1 VDGQRATL
9 HHKAIKKDRIILYF
23 DNQLDTKRKACH
35 EKNCMQKKQL
45 RKEQA
50 LEYHSKGRP
59 GKIEV
64 VPTKEAKTQRDL
76 SLAYSP
82 GVAEPCKEIHDNV
95 ENVYKYTAKGNLVAV
110 ISNGTAVLGLGDIGP
125 EASKPVM
132 EGKAVLFK
140 IFADI
145 DVFDIE
151 INEKDPEKFVQ
162 IVKSLEPTFGGINL
176 EDIKAPECFYI
187 ETKLREEL
195 KIPVM
200 HDDQH
205 GTAIISSAALI
216 NALELQKK
224 KIDKVK
230 FVVNGA
236 GAAALACCKLYVAL
250 GAKYEHFIL
259 FDRKGALHTERQDL
273 DEEKRKFAT
282 TKITTLS
289 LLDAMKDA
297 DVFIGLSVGNT
308 VTEEMVKA
316 MAKNPI
322 VFAMANPDPEISYE
336 AATAARKDVIMATGR
351 SDYPNQVNN
360 VLGFPFIFRG
370 ALDVRATQI
379 NEAMKLAAVKALANL
394 AKTAVPDMVNMAYNE
409 KSIAFGPNYI
419 IPKPLDPRLL
429 ATVAP
434 AVAKAAIESGVAQ
447 NIISNWDSYAIELNK
462 RLGLDNQLIRVVG
475 NKARREPKRIVFA
488 EADNLKILKTAQII
502 YDEGIAYPILLGNEN
517 KIRTIAAANNID
529 VEELP
534 IIDPRSDEQE
544 EKRKN
549 FAEIFF
555 KLRQRRGFNRYE
567 SYKVMRDRNHFGC
580 MMVETG
586 EADAMISG
594 LTKNYPDTIRPAIQI
609 IGTEEGVKKI
619 AGMYLML
626 TKRGPLFLADT
637 TVNFNPT
644 AEELA
649 DITLM
654 TAKEVRNF
662 NLKPRIAM
670 LSYSNFGT
678 SDSAEARMVARA
690 TQLVKE
696 KDPSLIVDGEMQAS
710 LAFNNEILKEN
721 YPFSSLIDQEVNTLI
736 FPNLAAG
743 NIAYNLLKEVGGA
756 DAIGPILLGLKKP
769 VHVLQLGSSVRSIY
783 NMCLVAVIDAQ
794 MKCKNSGDE
803 SIHKSHWWKRLKKPV
818 KTEVNNN

>member
-1 VDGQRATL
+1 
-9 HHKAIKKDRIILYF
+9 
-23 DNQLDTKRKACH
+23 
-35 EKNCMQKKQL
+35 MQKEL

-50 LEYHSKGRP
+50 LDYHSKGRP

-64 VPTKEAKTQRDL
+64 VPTKDAKTQRDL

-82 GVAEPCKEIHDNV
+82 GVAEPCKEIHNNV
-95 ENVYKYTAKGNLVAV
+95 DDVYKYTAKGNLVGV
-110 ISNGTAVLGLGDIGP
+110 ITNGTAVLGLGDIGP

-132 EGKAVLFK
+132 EGKGVLFK

-187 ETKLREEL
+187 EQQLREQL

-205 GTAIISSAALI
+205 GTAIISSAALL
-216 NALELQKK
+216 NALEIQKK
-224 KIDKVK
+224 RISRAR
-230 FVVNGA
+230 FVINGA
-236 GAAALACCKLYVAL
+236 GAAAMACVLLYKAL
-250 GAKYEHFIL
+250 GARPENFIM
-259 FDRKGALHTERQDL
+259 FDRDGVIHTERTDL
-273 DEEKRKFAT
+273 DDNKRQFA
-282 TKITTLS
+282 ITGRHDLALAT
-289 LLDAMKDA
+289 AIKDA
-297 DVFIGLSVGNT
+297 DVFIGLSVGNV
-308 VTEEMVKA
+308 VTADMIRS

-336 AATAARKDVIMATGR
+336 AATGARKDIIMATGR

-379 NEAMKLAAVKALANL
+379 NEAMKLAAVRALAEM
-394 AKTAVPDMVNMAYNE
+394 AKSAVPDIVNLAYNE
-409 KSIAFGPNYI
+409 KTIIFGENYI

-434 AVAKAAIESGVAQ
+434 AVARAAIESGVALKT
-447 NIISNWDSYAIELNK
+447 ITNWEAYSDELNR
-462 RLGLDNQLIRVVG
+462 RLGLDNQLLRAIG
-475 NKARREPKRIVFA
+475 TKAKSDPRRLVFA
-488 EADNLKILKTAQII
+488 EADNIKILKVAQII
-502 YDEGIAYPILLGNEN
+502 FDEGVAYPILLGNED
-517 KIRTIAAANNID
+517 KIRSIARENGIGI
-529 VEELP
+529 EGLP
-534 IIDPRSDEQE
+534 IIDTRSDEQE
-544 EKRKN
+544 EKRKQYG
-549 FAEIFF
+549 EIFF
-555 KLRQRRGFNRYE
+555 RKRQRRGYNRYE
-567 SYKVMRDRNHFGC
+567 AIKEMKDRNHFGC

-586 EADAMISG
+586 DADAMISG
-594 LTKNYPDTIRPAIQI
+594 LTKNYPDTIRPALQI
-609 IGTEEGVKKI
+609 IGTEDSVKKI
-619 AGMYLML
+619 AGMYLLL
-626 TKRGPLFLADT
+626 TKKGPLFLADT

-644 AEELA
+644 VEELA

-654 TAKEVRNF
+654 VAKEIRNF
-662 NLKPRIAM
+662 NVTPRIAM
-670 LSYSNFGT
+670 LSYSNFG
-678 SDSAEARMVARA
+678 SSNSPEARLVADAREMV
-690 TQLVKE
+690 K
-696 KDPSLIVDGEMQAS
+696 KINPSLMVDGEMQAS
-710 LAFNNEILKEN
+710 LAFNTEIMRDN
-721 YPFSSLIDQEVNTLI
+721 YPFSELADQDVNTLI

-783 NMCLVAVIDAQ
+783 NMALIAVVDAQ
-794 MKCKNSGDE
+794 IKCRPPAEELVKRS
-803 SIHKSHWWKRLKKPV
+803 SWWKRFKKV
-818 KTEVNNN
+818 QDK